1 MCTLNIIA
9 WIAIFFKYHISKII
23 EKQKIDMAITEN
35 ILINIL
41 FLLFNYCVSMS
52 LDDTRSAIVIQ

>member
-1 MCTLNIIA
+1 
-9 WIAIFFKYHISKII
+9 
-23 EKQKIDMAITEN
+23 MAITEN

-52 LDDTRSAIVIQ
+52 LGDTRSAIVIQ